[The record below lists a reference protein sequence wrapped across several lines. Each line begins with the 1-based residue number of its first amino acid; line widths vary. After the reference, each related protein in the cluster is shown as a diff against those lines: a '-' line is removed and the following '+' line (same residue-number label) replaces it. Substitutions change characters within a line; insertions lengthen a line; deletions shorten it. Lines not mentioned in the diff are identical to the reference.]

1 MKLVNRG
8 FISIFPN
15 KKFWSWATTNCAEDN
30 IVFENAQP
38 SIYLIEEDFWEED
51 SIIEK
56 YYKKIF
62 KNEFETVNPNAEI
75 WPEVNSI
82 EDFHAYFKFNSG
94 NMVFDLLKENITST
108 LD

>member
-15 KKFWSWATTNCAEDN
+15 KKFWTWANANCAEDN
-30 IVFENAQP
+30 MVFENAEP